1 MFIIRHKNYFYAF
14 SLLLTLAGLVAF
26 FLLPIRP
33 SLEFTGGSLLEV
45 QYASDSPAISQ
56 MKNSLASFSLLS
68 LTIQP
73 SEKGRF
79 ILRFQEVS
87 EEKHQAVLAA
97 LKNAKE
103 VRFETV
109 GPLIGSELKQKSILA
124 LIVSVIATFF
134 YILVAF
140 HRVGG
145 RIKPWKMSLA
155 TIIALVHDVFITASG
170 FIIFAWWTGNEAG
183 IAFVVAALTIWGYS
197 IHDTVVVFDRF
208 REKINRGPKGD
219 LRVIAGTS
227 INETIGRS
235 INTSFAAFLLV
246 VFLEIFGPT
255 ILQPF
260 LVTLLI
266 GIVIGTY
273 SSICIAMPLL
283 LERVGKG

>member
-14 SLLLTLAGLVAF
+14 SILLTLAGLAAF
-26 FLLPIRP
+26 FLLSIRP

-45 QYASDSPAISQ
+45 QYGTALPAILQ
-56 MKNSLASFSLLS
+56 MKDSLASLS
-68 LTIQP
+68 LQDLAIKS
-73 SEKGRF
+73 SEKNRF
-79 ILRFQEVS
+79 LLRFQEVT
-87 EEKHQAVLAA
+87 EEKHQAILAA
-97 LKNAKE
+97 LKDTKE

-109 GPLIGSELKQKSILA
+109 GPLIGNELKQKSILA
-124 LIVSVIATFF
+124 LIVSIIVTFI
-134 YILVAF
+134 YVLIAF

-145 RIKPWKMSLA
+145 RIKPWKMSTV
-155 TIIALVHDVFITASG
+155 TIIALFHDVFITASG
-170 FIIFAWWTGNEAG
+170 FVVFAWWTGNEAG
-183 IAFVVAALTIWGYS
+183 IAFVVAVLTIWGYS
-197 IHDTVVVFDRF
+197 IHDTIVVFDRF
-208 REKINRGPKGD
+208 REKISKDPKGD
-219 LRVIAGTS
+219 LQVTAGTS

-246 VFLEIFGPT
+246 ALLYLLGPS

-283 LERVGKG
+283 LERWGRR

>member
-14 SLLLTLAGLVAF
+14 SLLLTIIGLVAF
-26 FLLPIRP
+26 FRLPIHP

-45 QYASDSPAISQ
+45 QYGTNPPAISE
-56 MKNSLASFSLLS
+56 MKSSLAPFSLQDLA
-68 LTIQP
+68 IQP
-73 SEKGRF
+73 SEKDRF
-79 ILRFQEVS
+79 ILRFQEVT
-87 EEKHQAVLAA
+87 EEKHQIILAA
-97 LKNAKE
+97 LKDAKE
-103 VRFETV
+103 VRFETI

-124 LIVSVIATFF
+124 LIVSIIVTFI

-145 RIKPWKMSLA
+145 RIKPWKMSMA
-155 TIIALVHDVFITASG
+155 TIIALFHDVFITASG

-208 REKINRGPKGD
+208 REKINKDPKGD
-219 LRVIAGTS
+219 LRVIAGAS

-235 INTSFAAFLLV
+235 INTSLAAFLLV
-246 VFLEIFGPT
+246 AFLEILGPP

-283 LERVGKG
+283 LERLGRR